1 MKRHTLKYNV
11 ASPIPAC
18 AGIGLRAP
26 HYKEVLETFPEI
38 GWFEVHSENYFGA
51 GGQPLY
57 YLEQIRS
64 HYPVS
69 LHGVGLSIGSTD
81 PLNMEHLRKL
91 KTLMQRIEPG
101 LVSEHLSW
109 SSVGDR
115 YMNDLL
121 PMPYTEESLRHIIDR
136 IARTQDFLN
145 RRILIEN
152 PSSYLQFMESTIPEW
167 EFLSEVSAR
176 SGCGI
181 LLDVN
186 NIYVSAFNHRF
197 DPLLYIRSVSPE
209 KVEEIHLAGF
219 DANEICLI
227 DTHSKPVYYAV
238 WELYQ
243 ASIKRFENVPTLIEW
258 DSDIPDLSVLLT
270 EAYKADSIL
279 EGDHATTT

>member
-1 MKRHTLKYNV
+1 
-11 ASPIPAC
+11 
-18 AGIGLRAP
+18 
-26 HYKEVLETFPEI
+26 
-38 GWFEVHSENYFGA
+38 
-51 GGQPLY
+51 
-57 YLEQIRS
+57 
-64 HYPVS
+64 VS
-69 LHGVGLSIGSTD
+69 LTLTMDLADSFEEALH
-81 PLNMEHLRKL
+81 PLV
-91 KTLMQRIEPG
+91 QRIDPG

-121 PMPYTEESLRHIIDR
+121 PLPYTEESLRHVIDR
-136 IARTQDFLN
+136 IAWTQDFLS

-152 PSSYLQFMESTIPEW
+152 PSSYLQFAESTIPEW

-197 DPLLYIRSVSPE
+197 DPLLYLQSFPPE

-219 DANEICLI
+219 EANKTSLI

-243 ASIKRFENVPTLIEW
+243 EAIKRFENVPTLIEW
-258 DSDIPDLSVLLT
+258 DTDIPDLSVLLA
-270 EAYKADSIL
+270 EAYKADSIQ
-279 EGDHATTT
+279 EKIHAIAT